1 MLVLRAADDANR
13 VPEVIT
19 LRSRDP
25 PPSLRWWSRSRQSQ
39 TSCGLF
45 GLVLTFDSR
54 TKDWKGAF
62 RSFQCF
68 LRCFVLHIPNK

>member
-13 VPEVIT
+13 VSEVIT

-25 PPSLRWWSRSRQSQ
+25 PPSFCWQSRSRQSQ

-45 GLVLTFDSR
+45 GLDNIRLAYLR
-54 TKDWKGAF
+54 LE
-62 RSFQCF
+62 RSF
-68 LRCFVLHIPNK
+68 